1 MSAATAHWLIAWH
14 HQVPLSLA
22 LVLSSIWFHTQ
33 KTYTAYVADQLM
45 ISFWVVGALY
55 EAYMRGPIPVSLT
68 ILVLTYNLLVFYA
81 GWLGNCYAFDPD
93 PLISTFFHSTLH
105 FVSFLGVIG
114 VLMSQQKN
122 GTVVSRWKCSQWT
135 VCTRMWK
142 LTMANVSALNAGQ
155 SWAASLTKVPSG
167 GTMAMEMKTRRA
179 PAP

>member
-1 MSAATAHWLIAWH
+1 MVTGFCPQPNYILASTASIAFLMSAATAHWLIAWH

-45 ISFWVVGALY
+45 ISFWVVGAVY

-68 ILVLTYNLLVFYA
+68 ILVLTYNMLVFYA
-81 GWLGNCYAFDPD
+81 GWIGNCYAFDPD

-114 VLMSQQKN
+114 VLMSQQKTELLCLAGSVRN
-122 GTVVSRWKCSQWT
+122 G
-135 VCTRMWK
+135 
-142 LTMANVSALNAGQ
+142 LSARECG
-155 SWAASLTKVPSG
+155 S
-167 GTMAMEMKTRRA
+167 
-179 PAP
+179 